1 MGVRGQEFRIEQAT
15 ARDAPVILGM
25 IKALAEYERMS
36 DQVTATEETLRATLF
51 GARPA
56 EEVVIG
62 YAGDQPAGFAL
73 FFHNYSTFLGQPGL
87 YLEDLF
93 VAPGWR
99 GSGLGKRLLTHLA
112 RLAVERGCGRFE
124 WSVLDWNEAEI
135 GFYKKLGATPMD
147 EWTVFRVTG
156 DALRQLAAQKV

>member
-1 MGVRGQEFRIEQAT
+1 MGVTRQEFRIEPAA

-56 EEVVIG
+56 AEVVIG

-73 FFHNYSTFLGQPGL
+73 FFHNYSTFLGQPGV

-93 VAPGWR
+93 VAPEWR
-99 GSGLGKRLLTHLA
+99 GRGLGKRLLTHLA

-124 WSVLDWNEAEI
+124 WSVLDWNEPAI
-135 GFYKKLGATPMD
+135 GFYKKLGAKPMD

-156 DALRQLAAQKV
+156 DALRELAAEKV

>member
-1 MGVRGQEFRIEQAT
+1 MGVTRQNFRIEQAT

-56 EEVVIG
+56 AEVVIG

-93 VAPGWR
+93 VAPEWR

-124 WSVLDWNEAEI
+124 WSVLDWNEPAI
-135 GFYKKLGATPMD
+135 GFYKKLGAKPMD

-156 DALRQLAAQKV
+156 DALRQLAAEKV